1 MLYKKISYAGI
12 LLTRSCVHFSPSI
25 LRIEGIVLH
34 LNFGYLLLKMKD
46 QGSTP
51 SPSLTPDDSYFR
63 PSLSS
68 NLQYLSQ
75 HCFKLVTTRPTL
87 LRTSRQLKDAS
98 TGCSP
103 ASVCPSDSH
112 QTSPLVH
119 MLPFSNCCFQGITSA
134 TLHFFLTPLTFCS
147 LLDHPYGHTIIS
159 PILKRESSP
168 ESTFST
174 SCHPVSLYLL
184 QQ

>member
-1 MLYKKISYAGI
+1 MLHKKISYAGI

-25 LRIEGIVLH
+25 LRIEGIILH
-34 LNFGYLLLKMKD
+34 LNFGYLLLKLKD

-87 LRTSRQLKDAS
+87 LRTSKQLKDAS
-98 TGCSP
+98 TVSNHLQIHIKLLHLCTS
-103 ASVCPSDSH
+103 SH
-112 QTSPLVH
+112 SPLA
-119 MLPFSNCCFQGITSA
+119 LFRTS
-134 TLHFFLTPLTFCS
+134 LQQV
-147 LLDHPYGHTIIS
+147 
-159 PILKRESSP
+159 
-168 ESTFST
+168 ST
-174 SCHPVSLYLL
+174 SFLHH
-184 QQ
+184 

>member
-12 LLTRSCVHFSPSI
+12 LLRRSCVHFSPSI

-75 HCFKLVTTRPTL
+75 HCFKLVTMRPTL
-87 LRTSRQLKDAS
+87 LRTSKQLKVCFYRLLPCQCLPFKLTSNFS
-98 TGCSP
+98 TCAQAPILQLLFSGYHFSN
-103 ASVCPSDSH
+103 
-112 QTSPLVH
+112 SPLLSYTVDFLFFTGSFLWTYYYISH
-119 MLPFSNCCFQGITSA
+119 LKKGIFS
-134 TLHFFLTPLTFCS
+134 
-147 LLDHPYGHTIIS
+147 
-159 PILKRESSP
+159 
-168 ESTFST
+168 
-174 SCHPVSLYLL
+174 
-184 QQ
+184 